1 MSMVKKFSEKVELY
15 FSQTLKIIT
24 YFAKVKA
31 DITAAAEAEGRE
43 PFSDERTQQQ
53 ANLINLAETMAKAD
67 FSPVCGC

>member
-1 MSMVKKFSEKVELY
+1 M
-15 FSQTLKIIT
+15 FSQTLKLMTCVNIT
-24 YFAKVKA
+24 KVKE

-67 FSPVCGC
+67 FNPVCGC